1 MPKDPYDALG
11 LSRTASAAEIKKAY
25 RKIAKTD
32 HPDLNP
38 DPRAQDRFKAASAA
52 YDLLKDPEQRRRYDA
67 GEIDDQGQEQ
77 QRRYYRDYADAPDN
91 PYAQGYGAESFGE
104 GEFADIFS
112 DLFGGRAQARQRG
125 DGFGGG
131 FGGFTAGGGGRQANL
146 RGSDTRFSLA
156 VDFLTAARGGT
167 TRITM
172 PDGTTLDVAIPE
184 GARDGQTVRLRGK
197 GGPGMGSGAPGDA
210 YLTLSVE
217 DDPTFTRDGD
227 DIEVTLPISLPEAI
241 LGGKV
246 EAPTIDGPV
255 RVTVPRG
262 ASSGQRLRLR
272 GRGIRGAS
280 GRGDQYVVLKIVSPP
295 TIDDELADFIEGW
308 RRTNDYDPRRG
319 GGT

>member
-1 MPKDPYDALG
+1 MADDPYAALG
-11 LSRTASAAEIKKAY
+11 LKKSASAADIKKAY

-38 DPRAQDRFKAASAA
+38 DPRAQERFKAASAA
-52 YDLLKDPEQRRRYDA
+52 YDLLKDEDQRRRFDA
-67 GEIDDQGQEQ
+67 GEIDAQGQE
-77 QRRYYRDYADAPDN
+77 QRRYYRDYAGQPDN

-104 GEFADIFS
+104 GEFADVFS
-112 DLFGGRAQARQRG
+112 DLFGGRARGRQG
-125 DGFGGG
+125 FGADGFGSGFGGGG
-131 FGGFTAGGGGRQANL
+131 FGGGEGRQMNL
-146 RGSDTRFSLA
+146 RGNDLRFSLA

-172 PDGTTLDVAIPE
+172 PDGATLDVAIPQ

-197 GGPGMGSGAPGDA
+197 GGPGVGGGAAGDA
-210 YLTLSVE
+210 YLTLTIE
-217 DDPTFTRDGD
+217 DDPTFHRDGD
-227 DIEVTLPISLPEAI
+227 DVLVDLPISLPEAI

-272 GRGIRGAS
+272 GRGIKGSS

-295 TIDDELADFIEGW
+295 DIDEELAEFMEDW
-308 RRTNDYDPRRG
+308 RRDHDYDPRG
-319 GGT
+319 AH